1 MSAGTDL
8 GGIGQHLKSAAEGLV
23 REVAGQLDLE
33 GVKGA
38 LTEIEKVGREGRT
51 EAEVVTAVEL
61 TDAERQALESK
72 LLEMFGSDLTI
83 RFRVEPAILGG
94 MTVRVGDKYIDGSVA
109 SRLGQLRES
118 LVGTRSR

>member
-1 MSAGTDL
+1 MSAGGEI

-61 TDAERQALESK
+61 TEAERKALESR
-72 LLEMFGSDLTI
+72 LHDMFGGGLTI
-83 RFRVEPAILGG
+83 RYRVEPAILGG